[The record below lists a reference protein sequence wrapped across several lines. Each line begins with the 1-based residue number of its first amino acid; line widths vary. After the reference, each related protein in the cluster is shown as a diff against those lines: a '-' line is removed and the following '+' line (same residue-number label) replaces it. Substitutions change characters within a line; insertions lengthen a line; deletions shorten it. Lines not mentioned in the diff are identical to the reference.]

1 MEARGIGRRK
11 ISDDQAFPKVVAPIG
26 RNAGYQPMLLYGIAA
41 LRIVRGEAAESFAA
55 DVRGRKLK

>member
-1 MEARGIGRRK
+1 VTIKR
-11 ISDDQAFPKVVAPIG
+11 SPKVVAPIG
-26 RNAGYQPMLLYGIAA
+26 RNAGYQPMLLYGNAA